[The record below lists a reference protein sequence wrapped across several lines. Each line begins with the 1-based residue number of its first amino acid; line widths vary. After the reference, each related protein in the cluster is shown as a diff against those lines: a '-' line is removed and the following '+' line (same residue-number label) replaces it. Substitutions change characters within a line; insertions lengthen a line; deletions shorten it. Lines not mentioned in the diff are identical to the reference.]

1 MRILKLS
8 ASFGSLQNAELT
20 LDEGLNVITAPN
32 ESGKST
38 WAAFLMA
45 MLYGVDSSERTTKT
59 NLPVKTK
66 FKPWSGAPMEGRME
80 LEWQG
85 KRITIER
92 STKGRVPMGEFRA
105 YETASGQAVAGMTG
119 ENCGELLLGVSRS
132 VFERSAFIG
141 QGAMALTSDAELEK
155 RLSSLVTAGDETVSF
170 SDTQKTLR
178 DWRNRCRHNRTGLL
192 PQTLMELQETEN
204 TLEQIRR
211 LHRSDMELTARR
223 EAYLAQQEKLQ
234 TLVAALKA
242 REANRALEKKT
253 AAEQALKE
261 AETVRRQAEQAASA
275 LPARETLQELEKQLA
290 LLEAEARLLPAEA
303 EETPVPPECPAAF
316 RGLPEEEIVPAAQK
330 DAQEAERLSQGKRRS
345 SYPALALLALALA
358 LQAAVFLI
366 EGGTLRLVLRLVL
379 AALAAGALIWML
391 LLRRKNRELD
401 AQLARAQELL
411 QKYGGKTYGELV
423 PLAAEYC
430 AQLRLYA
437 QKTKQHETRRM
448 ELEEERRRVAEQKA
462 RLLGQVSMLSPE
474 AAADTEAAH
483 RAIAAALALLDA
495 LEKARQEENAAKSRY
510 EAVCAALS
518 GVRPVQAPEMDLTG
532 YELGSV
538 SNELLRLNSSLADV
552 RSQLDQ
558 SRGRVAALGDPAEL
572 EAKRE
577 ALTARAEALT
587 KRYDALE
594 LALGAL
600 ENANSELQT
609 RFSPQ
614 ISALAGKLLGEMT
627 GERYDTILL
636 GSDLRAEA
644 REKGELVTRQLL
656 YLSGGTADQV
666 YLAVRLAICKLALG
680 EDVPIVLDDALVRF
694 DDERMRAALTL
705 LRQEAGTRQIILF
718 SCQKREQAAL
728 EQIQAAERQN

>member
-20 LDEGLNVITAPN
+20 LDGGLNVITAPN

-261 AETVRRQAEQAASA
+261 AENARRQAEQAASA

-290 LLEAEARLLPAEA
+290 LLEAEARRLPAEA
-303 EETPVPPECPAAF
+303 EEAPVPPECPAAF
-316 RGLPEEEIVPAAQK
+316 RGLPEEEIVAAAQK

-366 EGGTLRLVLRLVL
+366 EGGTLRIVLRLVL
-379 AALAAGALIWML
+379 AALAVGALIWML

-411 QKYGGKTYGELV
+411 QKYGVKTYGELV

-462 RLLGQVSMLSPE
+462 RLLGQISMLSPE

-483 RAIAAALALLDA
+483 RAIAAALAALDA
-495 LEKARQEENAAKSRY
+495 VEKARQEENAAKSRY

-644 REKGELVTRQLL
+644 RERGELVTRQLL

>member
-1 MRILKLS
+1 
-8 ASFGSLQNAELT
+8 
-20 LDEGLNVITAPN
+20 
-32 ESGKST
+32 
-38 WAAFLMA
+38 
-45 MLYGVDSSERTTKT
+45 
-59 NLPVKTK
+59 
-66 FKPWSGAPMEGRME
+66 ME

-105 YETASGQAVAGMTG
+105 YEMASGQAVAGMTG

-211 LHRSDMELTARR
+211 LHRSDMELMARR

-242 REANRALEKKT
+242 REANRALGKKT

-261 AETVRRQAEQAASA
+261 AENARRQAEQAASA

-290 LLEAEARLLPAEA
+290 LLEAEARRLPAEA
-303 EETPVPPECPAAF
+303 EEAPVPPECPAAF
-316 RGLPEEEIVPAAQK
+316 RGLPEEEIVAAAQK

-366 EGGTLRLVLRLVL
+366 EGGTLRIVLRLVL
-379 AALAAGALIWML
+379 AALAVGALIWML

-411 QKYGGKTYGELV
+411 QKYGVKTYGELV

-437 QKTKQHETRRM
+437 QKTKQHETRCAAF
-448 ELEEERRRVAEQKA
+448 EEERRRVAEQKA
-462 RLLGQVSMLSPE
+462 RLLGQISMLSPE

-644 REKGELVTRQLL
+644 RERGELVTRQLL

>member
-8 ASFGSLQNAELT
+8 ASFGGLQNAELT
-20 LDEGLNVITAPN
+20 LNEGLNVITAPN

-261 AETVRRQAEQAASA
+261 AENARRQAEQAASA
-275 LPARETLQELEKQLA
+275 LPERETLQELEKQLA
-290 LLEAEARLLPAEA
+290 LLEAEARRLPAEA
-303 EETPVPPECPAAF
+303 EEAPVPPECPAAF
-316 RGLPEEEIVPAAQK
+316 RGLPEEEIVAAAQK

-411 QKYGGKTYGELV
+411 QKYGVKTYGELV

-437 QKTKQHETRRM
+437 QKTKQHETRCM

-587 KRYDALE
+587 KRYGALE

-614 ISALAGKLLGEMT
+614 ISALAGRLLGEMT

-728 EQIQAAERQN
+728 KQIQAAERQN

>member
-20 LDEGLNVITAPN
+20 LDGGLNVITAPN

-261 AETVRRQAEQAASA
+261 AENARRQAEQAASA
-275 LPARETLQELEKQLA
+275 LPERETLQELEKQLA
-290 LLEAEARLLPAEA
+290 LLEAEARRLPAEA
-303 EETPVPPECPAAF
+303 EEAPVPPECPAAF
-316 RGLPEEEIVPAAQK
+316 RGLPEEEIVAAAQK
-330 DAQEAERLSQGKRRS
+330 DAQAAERLSQGKRRS
-345 SYPALALLALALA
+345 SYPALALLSLALA

-366 EGGTLRLVLRLVL
+366 EGGTLRIVLRLVL

-401 AQLARAQELL
+401 ARLARAQELL
-411 QKYGGKTYGELV
+411 QKYGVKTYGELV

-437 QKTKQHETRRM
+437 QKTKQHETRCAAF
-448 ELEEERRRVAEQKA
+448 EEERRRVAEQKA
-462 RLLGQVSMLSPE
+462 RLLGQISMLSPE

-483 RAIAAALALLDA
+483 RAVAAALAALDA
-495 LEKARQEENAAKSRY
+495 VEKARQEENAAKSRY

-518 GVRPVQAPEMDLTG
+518 GVKPVQAPEMDLTG

-728 EQIQAAERQN
+728 RCIMDERRY

>member
-211 LHRSDMELTARR
+211 LHRSDMELMARR

-261 AETVRRQAEQAASA
+261 AENARRQAEQAASA

-290 LLEAEARLLPAEA
+290 LLEAEARRLPAEA
-303 EETPVPPECPAAF
+303 EEAPVPPECPAAF

-366 EGGTLRLVLRLVL
+366 EGGTLRIVLRLVL
-379 AALAAGALIWML
+379 AALAVGALIWML

-411 QKYGGKTYGELV
+411 QKYGVKTYGELV

-462 RLLGQVSMLSPE
+462 RLLGQISMLSPE

-483 RAIAAALALLDA
+483 RAIAAALAALDA
-495 LEKARQEENAAKSRY
+495 VEKARQEENAAKSRY

-518 GVRPVQAPEMDLTG
+518 GVKPVQAPEMDLTG

>member
-223 EAYLAQQEKLQ
+223 EAYFAQQEKLQ

-242 REANRALEKKT
+242 REANRALGKKT

-261 AETVRRQAEQAASA
+261 AENARRQAEQAASA

-290 LLEAEARLLPAEA
+290 LLEAEARRLPEEA
-303 EETPVPPECPAAF
+303 EEAPVPPECPAAF
-316 RGLPEEEIVPAAQK
+316 RGLPEEEIVAAAQK

-379 AALAAGALIWML
+379 AALAVGALIWML

-401 AQLARAQELL
+401 AQLARAQELW
-411 QKYGGKTYGELV
+411 QKYGVKTYGELV

-462 RLLGQVSMLSPE
+462 RLLGQISMLSPE

-483 RAIAAALALLDA
+483 RAIAAALAALDA
-495 LEKARQEENAAKSRY
+495 VEKARQEENAAKSRY

-728 EQIQAAERQN
+728 EQIQAAQRQN

>member
-20 LDEGLNVITAPN
+20 LDGGLNVITAPN

-261 AETVRRQAEQAASA
+261 AENARRQAEQAASA
-275 LPARETLQELEKQLA
+275 LPERETLQELEKQLA
-290 LLEAEARLLPAEA
+290 LLEAEARRLPAEA
-303 EETPVPPECPAAF
+303 EEAPVPPECPAAF
-316 RGLPEEEIVPAAQK
+316 RGLPEEEIVAAAQK
-330 DAQEAERLSQGKRRS
+330 DAQAAERLSQGKRRS
-345 SYPALALLALALA
+345 SYPALALLSLALA

-366 EGGTLRLVLRLVL
+366 EGGTLRIVLRLVL
-379 AALAAGALIWML
+379 AA
-391 LLRRKNRELD
+391 
-401 AQLARAQELL
+401 
-411 QKYGGKTYGELV
+411 
-423 PLAAEYC
+423 LAAEYC

-437 QKTKQHETRRM
+437 QKTKQHETRCAAF
-448 ELEEERRRVAEQKA
+448 EEERRRVAEQKA
-462 RLLGQVSMLSPE
+462 RLLGQISMLSPE

-483 RAIAAALALLDA
+483 RAVAAALAALDA
-495 LEKARQEENAAKSRY
+495 VEKARQEENAAKSRY

-518 GVRPVQAPEMDLTG
+518 GVKPVQAPEMDLTG

-728 EQIQAAERQN
+728 RCIMDERRY

>member
-253 AAEQALKE
+253 AAEQGLKE
-261 AETVRRQAEQAASA
+261 AENARRQAEQAASA

-290 LLEAEARLLPAEA
+290 LLEAEARRLPEEA
-303 EETPVPPECPAAF
+303 EEAPVPPECPAAF

-411 QKYGGKTYGELV
+411 QKYGVKTYGELV

-462 RLLGQVSMLSPE
+462 RLLGQISMLSPE

-483 RAIAAALALLDA
+483 RAIAAALAALDA
-495 LEKARQEENAAKSRY
+495 VEKARQEENAAKSRY

-577 ALTARAEALT
+577 ALTAHAEALT

-614 ISALAGKLLGEMT
+614 ISALAGRLLGEMT

-644 REKGELVTRQLL
+644 RERGELVTRQLL

>member
-8 ASFGSLQNAELT
+8 ASFGGLQNAELT

-261 AETVRRQAEQAASA
+261 AENARRQAEQAASA

-290 LLEAEARLLPAEA
+290 LLEAEARRLPAEA
-303 EETPVPPECPAAF
+303 EEAPVPPECPAAF
-316 RGLPEEEIVPAAQK
+316 RGLPEEEIVAAAQK

-366 EGGTLRLVLRLVL
+366 EGGTLRIVLRLVL
-379 AALAAGALIWML
+379 AALAVGALIWML

-411 QKYGGKTYGELV
+411 QKYGVKTYGELV

-462 RLLGQVSMLSPE
+462 RLLGQISMLSPE

-483 RAIAAALALLDA
+483 RAIAAALAALDA

-644 REKGELVTRQLL
+644 RERGELVTRQLL

>member
-20 LDEGLNVITAPN
+20 LDGGLNVITAPN

-38 WAAFLMA
+38 WTAFLMA

-105 YETASGQAVAGMTG
+105 YEMASGQAVAGMTG

-261 AETVRRQAEQAASA
+261 AENARRQAEQTASA
-275 LPARETLQELEKQLA
+275 LPERETLQELEKQLA
-290 LLEAEARLLPAEA
+290 LLEAEARRLPAEA
-303 EETPVPPECPAAF
+303 EEAPVPPECPAAF
-316 RGLPEEEIVPAAQK
+316 RGLPEEEIVAAAQK

-366 EGGTLRLVLRLVL
+366 EGGTLRIVLRLVL

-401 AQLARAQELL
+401 ARLARAQELL
-411 QKYGGKTYGELV
+411 QKYGVKTYGELV

-437 QKTKQHETRRM
+437 QKTKQHETRCAAF
-448 ELEEERRRVAEQKA
+448 EEERRRVAEQKA
-462 RLLGQVSMLSPE
+462 RLLGQISMLSPE

-518 GVRPVQAPEMDLTG
+518 GVKPVQAPEMDLTG

-718 SCQKREQAAL
+718 TCQKREQAAL

>member
-1 MRILKLS
+1 
-8 ASFGSLQNAELT
+8 
-20 LDEGLNVITAPN
+20 
-32 ESGKST
+32 
-38 WAAFLMA
+38 
-45 MLYGVDSSERTTKT
+45 
-59 NLPVKTK
+59 
-66 FKPWSGAPMEGRME
+66 ME

-105 YETASGQAVAGMTG
+105 YEMASGQAVAGMTG

-242 REANRALEKKT
+242 REANRALGKKT

-261 AETVRRQAEQAASA
+261 AENARRQAEQAASA
-275 LPARETLQELEKQLA
+275 LPERETLQELEKQLA
-290 LLEAEARLLPAEA
+290 LLEAEARRLPAEA
-303 EETPVPPECPAAF
+303 EEAPVPPECPAAF
-316 RGLPEEEIVPAAQK
+316 RGLPEEEIVAAAQK

-366 EGGTLRLVLRLVL
+366 EGGTLRIVLRLVL

-401 AQLARAQELL
+401 ARLARAQELL
-411 QKYGGKTYGELV
+411 QKYGVKTYGELV

-437 QKTKQHETRRM
+437 QKTKQHETRCAAF
-448 ELEEERRRVAEQKA
+448 EEERRRVAEQKA
-462 RLLGQVSMLSPE
+462 RLLGQISMLSPE

-644 REKGELVTRQLL
+644 RERGELVTRQLL

-694 DDERMRAALTL
+694 DDERMRAALML

>member
-261 AETVRRQAEQAASA
+261 AENARRQAEQAASA

-290 LLEAEARLLPAEA
+290 LLEAETRRLPAEA
-303 EETPVPPECPAAF
+303 EKAPVPPECPAAF
-316 RGLPEEEIVPAAQK
+316 RGLPEEEIVAAAQK

-411 QKYGGKTYGELV
+411 QKYGVKTYGELV

-437 QKTKQHETRRM
+437 QKTKQHETRCAAF
-448 ELEEERRRVAEQKA
+448 EEERRHVAEQKA
-462 RLLGQVSMLSPE
+462 RLLGQISMLSPE

-483 RAIAAALALLDA
+483 RAIAAALAALDA
-495 LEKARQEENAAKSRY
+495 VEKARQEENAAKSRY
-510 EAVCAALS
+510 EAVCAA
-518 GVRPVQAPEMDLTG
+518 
-532 YELGSV
+532 
-538 SNELLRLNSSLADV
+538 
-552 RSQLDQ
+552 
-558 SRGRVAALGDPAEL
+558 
-572 EAKRE
+572 
-577 ALTARAEALT
+577 
-587 KRYDALE
+587 
-594 LALGAL
+594 
-600 ENANSELQT
+600 
-609 RFSPQ
+609 
-614 ISALAGKLLGEMT
+614 
-627 GERYDTILL
+627 
-636 GSDLRAEA
+636 
-644 REKGELVTRQLL
+644 
-656 YLSGGTADQV
+656 
-666 YLAVRLAICKLALG
+666 
-680 EDVPIVLDDALVRF
+680 
-694 DDERMRAALTL
+694 
-705 LRQEAGTRQIILF
+705 
-718 SCQKREQAAL
+718 
-728 EQIQAAERQN
+728 

>member
-178 DWRNRCRHNRTGLL
+178 DWRNRCCHNRTGLL

-242 REANRALEKKT
+242 REANRALGKKK

-261 AETVRRQAEQAASA
+261 AENARRQAEQAASA
-275 LPARETLQELEKQLA
+275 LPERETLQELEKQLA

-518 GVRPVQAPEMDLTG
+518 GVKPVQAPEMDLTG

-614 ISALAGKLLGEMT
+614 ISALAGRLLGEMT

>member
-253 AAEQALKE
+253 AAEQVLKE
-261 AETVRRQAEQAASA
+261 AENARRQAEQAASA
-275 LPARETLQELEKQLA
+275 LPERETLQELEKQLA
-290 LLEAEARLLPAEA
+290 LLEAEARRLPAEA
-303 EETPVPPECPAAF
+303 EEAPVPPECPAAF
-316 RGLPEEEIVPAAQK
+316 RGLPEEKIVPAAQK

-401 AQLARAQELL
+401 AQLARAQGLL
-411 QKYGGKTYGELV
+411 QKYGVKTYGELV

-462 RLLGQVSMLSPE
+462 RLLGQISMLSPE

-483 RAIAAALALLDA
+483 RAIAAALAALDA
-495 LEKARQEENAAKSRY
+495 VEKARQEENAAKSRY

-600 ENANSELQT
+600 ENANGELQT

-644 REKGELVTRQLL
+644 RERGELVTRQLL

-718 SCQKREQAAL
+718 TCQKREQAAL

>member
-105 YETASGQAVAGMTG
+105 YETASGQTVAGMTG

-204 TLEQIRR
+204 TLELIRR

-261 AETVRRQAEQAASA
+261 AENARRQAEQAASA

-290 LLEAEARLLPAEA
+290 LLEAETRRLPAEA
-303 EETPVPPECPAAF
+303 EKAPVPPECPAAF
-316 RGLPEEEIVPAAQK
+316 RGLPEEEIVAAAQK

-345 SYPALALLALALA
+345 SYPALALLAFALA

-366 EGGTLRLVLRLVL
+366 EGETLRLVLRLVL

-411 QKYGGKTYGELV
+411 QKYGVKTYGELV

-462 RLLGQVSMLSPE
+462 RLLGQISMLSPE

-483 RAIAAALALLDA
+483 RAIAAALAALDA
-495 LEKARQEENAAKSRY
+495 VEKARQEENAAKSRY

-577 ALTARAEALT
+577 ALTARVEALT

-644 REKGELVTRQLL
+644 RERGELVTRQLL

>member
-1 MRILKLS
+1 M
-8 ASFGSLQNAELT
+8 G
-20 LDEGLNVITAPN
+20 GLNVITAPN

-105 YETASGQAVAGMTG
+105 YEMASGQAVAGMTG

-242 REANRALEKKT
+242 REANRALGKKDGGGT
-253 AAEQALKE
+253 GAQGSGRTRA
-261 AETVRRQAEQAASA
+261 VRRSRRRRRCLNGKRFRSWKSSLRCWRRRRGGFLRKRRKRPYRRSA
-275 LPARETLQELEKQLA
+275 RRPS
-290 LLEAEARLLPAEA
+290 
-303 EETPVPPECPAAF
+303 AAF
-316 RGLPEEEIVPAAQK
+316 PRRRSS
-330 DAQEAERLSQGKRRS
+330 RLRRRMHRRRSAWSQGKRRS

-366 EGGTLRLVLRLVL
+366 EGGTLRIVLRLVL

-401 AQLARAQELL
+401 ARLARAQELL
-411 QKYGGKTYGELV
+411 QKYGVKTYGELV

-437 QKTKQHETRRM
+437 QKTKQHETRCAAF
-448 ELEEERRRVAEQKA
+448 EEERRRVAEQKA
-462 RLLGQVSMLSPE
+462 RLLGQISMLSPE

-495 LEKARQEENAAKSRY
+495 LEK
-510 EAVCAALS
+510 
-518 GVRPVQAPEMDLTG
+518 GP
-532 YELGSV
+532 
-538 SNELLRLNSSLADV
+538 
-552 RSQLDQ
+552 
-558 SRGRVAALGDPAEL
+558 
-572 EAKRE
+572 
-577 ALTARAEALT
+577 
-587 KRYDALE
+587 
-594 LALGAL
+594 
-600 ENANSELQT
+600 
-609 RFSPQ
+609 
-614 ISALAGKLLGEMT
+614 
-627 GERYDTILL
+627 
-636 GSDLRAEA
+636 
-644 REKGELVTRQLL
+644 
-656 YLSGGTADQV
+656 SGGK
-666 YLAVRLAICKLALG
+666 RG
-680 EDVPIVLDDALVRF
+680 EEPL
-694 DDERMRAALTL
+694 
-705 LRQEAGTRQIILF
+705 
-718 SCQKREQAAL
+718 
-728 EQIQAAERQN
+728 

>member
-178 DWRNRCRHNRTGLL
+178 DWRNRCRHNRTGVL

-261 AETVRRQAEQAASA
+261 AENARRQAEQAASA
-275 LPARETLQELEKQLA
+275 LPERGTLQELEKQLA
-290 LLEAEARLLPAEA
+290 LLEAEARRLPAEA
-303 EETPVPPECPAAF
+303 EEAPVPPECPAAF
-316 RGLPEEEIVPAAQK
+316 HGLPEEEIVAAAQK

-636 GSDLRAEA
+636 GSDLRAET

-666 YLAVRLAICKLALG
+666 YLAVRLAICRLALG

-718 SCQKREQAAL
+718 TCQKREQAAL
-728 EQIQAAERQN
+728 E

>member
-20 LDEGLNVITAPN
+20 LNEGLNVITAPN

-38 WAAFLMA
+38 WTAFLMA

-105 YETASGQAVAGMTG
+105 YETASGQTVAGMTG

-261 AETVRRQAEQAASA
+261 AENARRQAEQAASA

-290 LLEAEARLLPAEA
+290 LLEAETRRLPEEA
-303 EETPVPPECPAAF
+303 EEAPVPPECPG
-316 RGLPEEEIVPAAQK
+316 GLPRPSRGG
-330 DAQEAERLSQGKRRS
+330 DRRGCAEGCAGGGAPESGKAPQQLSR
-345 SYPALALLALALA
+345 AC
-358 LQAAVFLI
+358 
-366 EGGTLRLVLRLVL
+366 
-379 AALAAGALIWML
+379 AAGACAGLAGGGVPDRRRNATARSPTCAGSVGGGGADLDASAAEKKPGAGRAAGARAGAFAEI
-391 LLRRKNRELD
+391 RRKD
-401 AQLARAQELL
+401 VWRAGAA
-411 QKYGGKTYGELV
+411 GGGILRAAA
-423 PLAAEYC
+423 PLCAEN
-430 AQLRLYA
+430 
-437 QKTKQHETRRM
+437 
-448 ELEEERRRVAEQKA
+448 
-462 RLLGQVSMLSPE
+462 E
-474 AAADTEAAH
+474 AA
-483 RAIAAALALLDA
+483 
-495 LEKARQEENAAKSRY
+495 
-510 EAVCAALS
+510 
-518 GVRPVQAPEMDLTG
+518 
-532 YELGSV
+532 
-538 SNELLRLNSSLADV
+538 
-552 RSQLDQ
+552 
-558 SRGRVAALGDPAEL
+558 
-572 EAKRE
+572 
-577 ALTARAEALT
+577 
-587 KRYDALE
+587 
-594 LALGAL
+594 
-600 ENANSELQT
+600 
-609 RFSPQ
+609 
-614 ISALAGKLLGEMT
+614 
-627 GERYDTILL
+627 
-636 GSDLRAEA
+636 
-644 REKGELVTRQLL
+644 
-656 YLSGGTADQV
+656 
-666 YLAVRLAICKLALG
+666 
-680 EDVPIVLDDALVRF
+680 
-694 DDERMRAALTL
+694 
-705 LRQEAGTRQIILF
+705 
-718 SCQKREQAAL
+718 
-728 EQIQAAERQN
+728 

>member
-20 LDEGLNVITAPN
+20 LDGGLNVITAPN

-261 AETVRRQAEQAASA
+261 AENARRQAEQAASA
-275 LPARETLQELEKQLA
+275 LPERETLQELEKQLA
-290 LLEAEARLLPAEA
+290 LLEAEARRLPAEA
-303 EETPVPPECPAAF
+303 EEAPVPPECPAAF

-330 DAQEAERLSQGKRRS
+330 DAQEAEHLSQGKRRS

-411 QKYGGKTYGELV
+411 QKYGVKTYGELV

-462 RLLGQVSMLSPE
+462 RLLGQISMLSPE

-483 RAIAAALALLDA
+483 RAIAAALAALD
-495 LEKARQEENAAKSRY
+495 
-510 EAVCAALS
+510 VS
-518 GVRPVQAPEMDLTG
+518 GCMFNDPVGMAI
-532 YELGSV
+532 YAELHYMM
-538 SNELLRLNSSLADV
+538 SSLM
-552 RSQLDQ
+552 
-558 SRGRVAALGDPAEL
+558 
-572 EAKRE
+572 
-577 ALTARAEALT
+577 
-587 KRYDALE
+587 
-594 LALGAL
+594 
-600 ENANSELQT
+600 
-609 RFSPQ
+609 
-614 ISALAGKLLGEMT
+614 LGEWF
-627 GERYDTILL
+627 E
-636 GSDLRAEA
+636 
-644 REKGELVTRQLL
+644 
-656 YLSGGTADQV
+656 
-666 YLAVRLAICKLALG
+666 
-680 EDVPIVLDDALVRF
+680 
-694 DDERMRAALTL
+694 
-705 LRQEAGTRQIILF
+705 
-718 SCQKREQAAL
+718 
-728 EQIQAAERQN
+728 

>member
-1 MRILKLS
+1 
-8 ASFGSLQNAELT
+8 
-20 LDEGLNVITAPN
+20 
-32 ESGKST
+32 
-38 WAAFLMA
+38 
-45 MLYGVDSSERTTKT
+45 
-59 NLPVKTK
+59 
-66 FKPWSGAPMEGRME
+66 ME

-119 ENCGELLLGVSRS
+119 ENCGELLLGVSWS

-261 AETVRRQAEQAASA
+261 AETVRHQAEQAASA
-275 LPARETLQELEKQLA
+275 LPERETLQELEKQLA
-290 LLEAEARLLPAEA
+290 LLEAEARRLPEEA
-303 EETPVPPECPAAF
+303 EEAPVPPECPAAF
-316 RGLPEEEIVPAAQK
+316 RGLPEEEIVAAAQK

-366 EGGTLRLVLRLVL
+366 EGGRLRIVLRLVL

-411 QKYGGKTYGELV
+411 QKYGVKTYGELV

-437 QKTKQHETRRM
+437 QKTKQHETRCAAF
-448 ELEEERRRVAEQKA
+448 EEERCRVAEQKA
-462 RLLGQVSMLSPE
+462 RLLGQISMLSPE

-483 RAIAAALALLDA
+483 RAIAAALALLGA

-518 GVRPVQAPEMDLTG
+518 GVKPVQAPEMDLTG

-718 SCQKREQAAL
+718 TCQKREQAAL

>member
-1 MRILKLS
+1 MRILRLS
-8 ASFGSLQNAELT
+8 ASFGGLQNAELT
-20 LDEGLNVITAPN
+20 LDDGLNIITAPN

-38 WAAFLMA
+38 WAAFLLA

-105 YETASGQAVAGMTG
+105 YETASGQPVAGMTG
-119 ENCGELLLGVSRS
+119 ENCGEFLLGVSRS

-170 SDTQKTLR
+170 SDTQKALR

-204 TLEQIRR
+204 TLEQIHR

-223 EAYLAQQEKLQ
+223 EAYLAQQERLQ
-234 TLVAALKA
+234 ALIAALKA

-261 AETVRRQAEQAASA
+261 AESARRQAEQAAAA
-275 LPARETLQELEKQLA
+275 LPARQTLQELEGQLA
-290 LLEAEARLLPAEA
+290 RLEAEERLIPAED
-303 EETPVPPECPAAF
+303 EEAPILPECPAAF
-316 RGLPEEEIVPAAQK
+316 RGLPEAEIVPAAQK
-330 DAQEAERLSQGKRRS
+330 DAREAERLSQGRRRS
-345 SYPALALLALALA
+345 IYPALA
-358 LQAAVFLI
+358 LQAAALAMQAAAFLV
-366 EGGTLRLVLRLVL
+366 EAGTLRLVLRLTL
-379 AALAAGALIWML
+379 AALAVGALIWTL
-391 LLRRKNRELD
+391 WLGRKNREHD
-401 AQLARAQELL
+401 ARLVRAQELL
-411 QKYGGKTYGELV
+411 QKYGVKAYTELV

-430 AQLRLYA
+430 GELRLYA
-437 QKTKQHETRRM
+437 QKQKQYETRCAARA
-448 ELEEERRRVAEQKA
+448 EEGRRISEQRA

-474 AAADTEAAH
+474 AAADMEAAH
-483 RAIAAALALLDA
+483 RAISSALATLDA
-495 LEKARQEENAAKSRY
+495 LEKARQEENTARSRY

-518 GVRPVQAPEMDLTG
+518 GVKPVQAPEMDLTG

-558 SRGRVAALGDPAEL
+558 SRGRVEALGDPAEL
-572 EAKRE
+572 EAKKE

-587 KRYDALE
+587 RRYDALE

-614 ISALAGKLLGEMT
+614 ISALAGRLLGEMT
-627 GERYDTILL
+627 GERYDTVLL

-666 YLAVRLAICKLALG
+666 YLAVRLAICTLALG
-680 EDVPIVLDDALVRF
+680 EDVPVVLDDALVRF
-694 DDERMRAALTL
+694 DDERMRAALKL
-705 LRQEAGTRQIILF
+705 LRQEAGKRQIVLF
-718 SCQKREQAAL
+718 TCQGRERAAL
-728 EQIQAAERQN
+728 EQLQTAEKNK

>member
-8 ASFGSLQNAELT
+8 ASFGGLQNAELT

-253 AAEQALKE
+253 AAEQVLKE
-261 AETVRRQAEQAASA
+261 AENARRQAEQAASA
-275 LPARETLQELEKQLA
+275 LPERETLQELEKQLA
-290 LLEAEARLLPAEA
+290 LLEAEARRLPAEA
-303 EETPVPPECPAAF
+303 EEAPVPPECPAAF
-316 RGLPEEEIVPAAQK
+316 RGLPEEKIVPAAQK

-401 AQLARAQELL
+401 AQLARAQGLL
-411 QKYGGKTYGELV
+411 QKYGVKTYGELV

-462 RLLGQVSMLSPE
+462 RLLGQISMLSPE

-483 RAIAAALALLDA
+483 RAIAAALAALDA
-495 LEKARQEENAAKSRY
+495 VEKARQEENAAKSRY

-644 REKGELVTRQLL
+644 RERGELVTRQLL

-718 SCQKREQAAL
+718 TCQKREQAAL